1 MVCDT
6 ANTSLLGAVITWLYR
21 IEPKGLDMES
31 L

>member
-1 MVCDT
+1 MVCDN
-6 ANTSLLGAVITWLYR
+6 ANTSLLGLVIPWLYR